1 MALINYNTKVQ
12 FDFGAISLLPQE
24 MALAGAKRPL
34 IVTDKG
40 VAAAGL
46 VGKVK
51 AALPKDMPV
60 AVFDSMPANPT
71 EAAASAAYEAY
82 MANGCDSI
90 IGLGG
95 GSAMDGAKAAAIL
108 ASNEGPLERY
118 AFYNV
123 GMSFPPKLPAPTFVV
138 PTTAGT
144 GSEVA
149 RSSVLIFNSGRKS
162 LLFVTPGTVRCA
174 ILDPEMTLG
183 LPPAITAATG
193 MDAIAHCLET
203 FCSPRV
209 NPPADAIALDGLRR
223 AAANL
228 EIAVRDGSNREARW
242 QMMMAA
248 MEGALAFQKG
258 MGAVHALSHPLG
270 VLHLHHGTL
279 NAVLIPPVLRYNAD
293 HLKEKMATLRSV
305 LGLSATADVADWFAK
320 LNERLKLPANLRA
333 MKVPEDRFEEFAA
346 EAMTDSSH
354 PSNPRPMTPADY
366 KAVLEAAF

>member
-1 MALINYNTKVQ
+1 VALINYNTKVQ
-12 FDFGAISLLPQE
+12 FDFGAVALLGAE
-24 MALAGAKRPL
+24 LALANAKKPL

-46 VGKVK
+46 VDKVK
-51 AALPKDMPV
+51 AVLPKDMPV
-60 AVFDSMPANPT
+60 AVFDAMPANPT
-71 EAAASAAYEAY
+71 EAAATAAYQAY
-82 MANGCDSI
+82 NASGCDSI

-108 ASNEGPLERY
+108 GSNEGPLERY

-123 GMSFPPKLPAPTFVV
+123 GMNFPPRLPAPTFVI

-149 RSSVLIFNSGRKS
+149 RSSVLVFNSGRKS

-183 LPPAITAATG
+183 LPPSITAATG

-203 FCSPRV
+203 FCSPRI
-209 NPPADAIALDGLRR
+209 NPPADAIALDGLKR
-223 AAANL
+223 AATNI
-228 EIAVRDGSNREARW
+228 EIAVKDGSNRDARW

-293 HLKEKMATLRSV
+293 YLKEKIVTLRSV
-305 LGLSATADVADWFAK
+305 LNLKPNQDVADWFAD
-320 LNERLKLPANLRA
+320 LNTNLKMPANLKA
-333 MKVPEDRFEEFAA
+333 MNVPAERFDEFAA

-354 PSNPRPMTPADY
+354 PSNPRPMTQADY
-366 KAVLEAAF
+366 KAVLQAAF